1 MSENAV
7 GGVVFDRAA
16 LVDWAWQK
24 PYPQAMVFAVATNG
38 STIVVPATALTEA
51 RAVIPVDRH
60 DILDVLLDLPNTVV
74 AALDR
79 ATHATVAGVLAASP
93 DAVDALSAAHTVAES
108 VGRAFPC
115 LTNRGPRLRDLDPR
129 IDLDDLP

>member
-16 LVDWAWQK
+16 LIDWAWQK
-24 PYPQAMVFAVATNG
+24 PYPQAMCFAVAKVG

-51 RAVIPVDRH
+51 RALIPTDRH

-74 AALDR
+74 TALDR
-79 ATHATVAGVLAASP
+79 AAHTGVAGVLAASP
-93 DAVDALSAAHTVAES
+93 DAVDALSAAHAVAES
-108 VGRAFPC
+108 VGRDFPC
-115 LTNRGPRLRDLDPR
+115 LTSRGAQLRDLDPR
-129 IDLDDLP
+129 IDLDELP